1 MFEERLGPRA
11 PYAVAD
17 FQDAQGAERQWDN
30 EDPELGSMSGVSQIG
45 VSQIGVS
52 QIGVSQ
58 IGVSHIGVS
67 HIGVSHIGVSHIGV
81 DRASPK
87 NSDSLRRDCEMT
99 TGRLGDS
106 A

>member
-17 FQDAQGAERQWDN
+17 FQDAQGAERKWYN
-30 EDPELGSMSGVSQIG
+30 EDPELGSMSGVSQ
-45 VSQIGVS
+45 
-52 QIGVSQ
+52 
-58 IGVSHIGVS
+58 
-67 HIGVSHIGVSHIGV
+67 IGV

-99 TGRLGDS
+99 TGRLGDLATWHRQPNTPRPS
-106 A
+106 TFGLLLRSHIESPQC

>member
-1 MFEERLGPRA
+1 MLEERLGPRA

-17 FQDAQGAERQWDN
+17 FQDAQGAERQWYN

-45 VSQIGVS
+45 VSQ
-52 QIGVSQ
+52 
-58 IGVSHIGVS
+58 
-67 HIGVSHIGVSHIGV
+67 IGV

-99 TGRLGDS
+99 TGRLGDL